1 MLFAMAHLLDPIKL
15 YKRNE
20 SFTDLRVRDMYK
32 MTNNEFN
39 RFERTA
45 RLHTVTHIYVAIN
58 DMLSSI

>member
-20 SFTDLRVRDMYK
+20 SFTDLQVRYIYK

-39 RFERTA
+39 RFERKA
-45 RLHTVTHIYVAIN
+45 RLINTVTHIYVAIN
-58 DMLSSI
+58 Y